1 MFYQTG
7 IKTASVTLVAI
18 GLIVYAAFGG
28 YFAREI
34 VIEIALLA
42 MLAVALDFIAGYGGM
57 ISLCHGAIYG
67 VGAYI
72 FGASTALSEMDPWLA
87 ALAAVAGT
95 ALFGWIVGAITANAS
110 GIFFIMATL
119 AFGQMAYVIV
129 FESRAL
135 GGDDGLAGVGR
146 LDLSFIGI
154 DLNDSLQF
162 ALLCVVAMVGAYALA
177 AYILRS
183 SFGRTLSGI
192 HANEDR
198 MKALGLNVWKHKANA
213 FAISGAIAGAAG
225 LLGAQH
231 TQYISPEYLNWTLSG
246 ETLVVVILGGIGTLA
261 GPVVGAALLVALE
274 QIISGYTD
282 RWHMFIGAILIIAVM
297 AGRRGLFGEIEH
309 RLTRKSAL
317 KEDADTKSDADAD
330 ADATAKVE
338 VHA

>member
-1 MFYQTG
+1 MFYQTS
-7 IKTASVTLVAI
+7 IKTVCVAAVTF
-18 GLIVYAAFGG
+18 GLIAYAMLGG

-42 MLAVALDFIAGYGGM
+42 MLAIALDFLAGYGGM

-72 FGASTALSEMDPWLA
+72 FGATTALSGTDPWLA
-87 ALAAVAGT
+87 ALAAIAGT
-95 ALFGWIVGAITANAS
+95 ALFGWIVGAITANVG

-146 LDLSFIGI
+146 FDLSAVGVN
-154 DLNDSLQF
+154 LNDSLQF
-162 ALLCVVAMVGAYALA
+162 ALLCVAGMLLAYMVAATV
-177 AYILRS
+177 LRS

-198 MKALGLNVWKHKANA
+198 MQALGLSVRTHKANA

-225 LLGAQH
+225 MLAAQH
-231 TQYISPEYLNWTLSG
+231 TQYISPEYLVWTLSG
-246 ETLVVVILGGIGTLA
+246 EALVVVILGGIGTLA
-261 GPVVGAALLVALE
+261 GPVVGAALLVTLE
-274 QIISGYTD
+274 HFIGGYTD
-282 RWHMFIGAILIIAVM
+282 RWHMFIGAILIVAVM

-309 RLTRKSAL
+309 RLSRRS
-317 KEDADTKSDADAD
+317 ETKTEAGI
-330 ADATAKVE
+330 
-338 VHA
+338 HA

>member
-7 IKTASVTLVAI
+7 IKTGSVALVTI
-18 GLIVYAAFGG
+18 GLIIYAIFGG

-42 MLAVALDFIAGYGGM
+42 MLAIALDFIAGYGGM

-67 VGAYI
+67 MGAYI
-72 FGASTALSEMDPWLA
+72 FGALTALTATNSWLA
-87 ALAAVAGT
+87 ALAAIIGT
-95 ALFGWIVGAITANAS
+95 ALFGWIVGAITANVS

-129 FESRAL
+129 FESPAL

-146 LDLSFIGI
+146 FDLSFIGI
-154 DLNDSLQF
+154 DLNDSLRF
-162 ALLCVVAMVGAYALA
+162 ALLCIAGMILAYVVA

-198 MKALGLNVWKHKANA
+198 MRALGLSIWKHKANA

-231 TQYISPEYLNWTLSG
+231 TQYISPEYLVWTLSG

-274 QIISGYTD
+274 HFISGYTD
-282 RWHMFIGAILIIAVM
+282 RWHMFIGAILIVTVM
-297 AGRRGLFGEIEH
+297 AGRRGLFGEIEY
-309 RLTRKSAL
+309 RLSRKSAV
-317 KEDADTKSDADAD
+317 KAGAD
-330 ADATAKVE
+330 AKVE
-338 VHA
+338 MHA

>member
-7 IKTASVTLVAI
+7 IKTFFVALTTLC
-18 GLIVYAAFGG
+18 LILYAVFGG

-42 MLAVALDFIAGYGGM
+42 ILAVALDFIAGYGGM

-67 VGAYI
+67 MGAYI
-72 FGASTALSEMDPWLA
+72 FGALTALTTTNTWLA
-87 ALAAVAGT
+87 ALAAIIGT
-95 ALFGWIVGAITANAS
+95 AFFGWVVGAITANVS

-146 LDLSFIGI
+146 FDLSFIGI

-162 ALLCVVAMVGAYALA
+162 AVLCVVAMVLAYAVA

-183 SFGRTLSGI
+183 SFGRTLTGI

-198 MKALGLNVWKHKANA
+198 MKALGLSIWKHKANA
-213 FAISGAIAGAAG
+213 FAISGAIAGIAG

-231 TQYISPEYLNWTLSG
+231 TQYISPEYLVWTLSG

-261 GPVVGAALLVALE
+261 GPVVGAALLITLE
-274 QIISGYTD
+274 QVISGYTD
-282 RWHMFIGAILIIAVM
+282 RWHMFIGAILIITVM
-297 AGRRGLFGEIEH
+297 AGKRGLFGEIEH
-309 RLTRKSAL
+309 RLSRQP
-317 KEDADTKSDADAD
+317 EPDAE
-330 ADATAKVE
+330 VE
-338 VHA
+338 AHA